1 MQNDL
6 KVIQELI
13 VSLQPLAEDEL
24 MEYDAIANIV
34 IEFMYVYM
42 TVSNYWNTDGLIR
55 INYSLMAK

>member
-34 IEFMYVYM
+34 IEFMYVCM
-42 TVSNYWNTDGLIR
+42 TVSDYWNKDGLIR